1 MSDATMALRWAGHSV
16 PQTVQLSAE
25 KKVLLTAV
33 QTAPQTDDRTAGLR
47 DDRWAL
53 QMDR

>member
-1 MSDATMALRWAGHSV
+1 MAGHSAH
-16 PQTVQLSAE
+16 LSAE